1 MSGGGAA
8 SHERELRR
16 QEGLGWVASALIG
29 SLYFLVLRLLG
40 YRVRRLREIRRR
52 WAELREE
59 HAGPWIVCANH
70 LTLIDSLV
78 VTYAL
83 FSLTDHL
90 RRFRAIPW
98 NLPEERNFGNSR
110 LLAALCYLAKCI
122 PVQRGGDREDVRAV
136 LDKCLWLLREGRSI
150 LIFPEGGRS
159 RSGRVDPAQV
169 SYGVGRLLSESPG
182 ARVLCLYVR
191 GDGQH
196 SYSDYPRFGERFT
209 LRMEVL
215 EPRAKGEGLRRQRAY
230 AREIIE
236 TLARMEEET
245 LGLCGERRCRP
256 DGPGEPGEE
265 PERALPRKGLP
276 AGRTGIHSFVR

>member
-1 MSGGGAA
+1 MNGGGAA
-8 SHERELRR
+8 PHERELRR
-16 QEGLGWVASALIG
+16 QETWGWGASVLIG
-29 SLYFLVLRLLG
+29 SLYFLALRLLG

-59 HAGPWIVCANH
+59 HPGPWVVCANH

-83 FSLTDHL
+83 FSLGDHL

-159 RSGRVDPAQV
+159 RSGRVEPAQV

-215 EPRAKGEGLRRQRAY
+215 EPRAEGEGLRRQRAY
-230 AREIIE
+230 ARQIIE

-245 LGLCGERRCRP
+245 LGLCGERCCRP

-265 PERALPRKGLP
+265 PGRALPRKGLP
-276 AGRTGIHSFVR
+276 AGRAGIHSFVR

>member
-1 MSGGGAA
+1 MNGGTAPHGAC
-8 SHERELRR
+8 LMR
-16 QEGLGWVASALIG
+16 QEARGRLASFVIAP
-29 SLYFLVLRLLG
+29 LYFLVLRLLG
-40 YRVRRLREIRRR
+40 YRVRGLREIRRR
-52 WAELREE
+52 WAELQEG
-59 HAGPWIVCANH
+59 HPGPWVVCVNH

-78 VTYAL
+78 VSYAL
-83 FSLTDHL
+83 FSLADHL
-90 RRFRAIPW
+90 RRFRTIPW

-110 LLAALCYLAKCI
+110 LLATLCYLAKCI

-159 RSGRVDPAQV
+159 RTGRVDPAQV
-169 SYGVGRLLSESPG
+169 SYGVGRLLGESPG
-182 ARVLCLYVR
+182 TRVLCLYVR

-215 EPRAKGEGLRRQRAY
+215 ETRTEGEGLRRQRAY
-230 AREIIE
+230 ARQIIE
-236 TLARMEEET
+236 TIARMEEET
-245 LGLCGERRCRP
+245 LGLRGERRRRP
-256 DGPGEPGEE
+256 DGPGESGEE
-265 PERALPRKGLP
+265 PGRALPRKDLP